1 MKNINWK
8 TWPYWKR
15 GATHGLLFAMI
26 WPILFFSTTGGTLNK
41 ISNYFI
47 STLFL
52 CVLCI
57 CLGAISGIIVELEN
71 NFMSKRNLRYWIRG
85 GIFASTIPLI
95 ILIILA
101 VIGLFSAIMERLEIL
116 DYFCCLLSLLLCLSL
131 ELYLDQSIVKLE
143 ILTLRLPTIP
153 NLDFRTSI
161 CL

>member
-101 VIGLFSAIMERLEIL
+101 VIGSVFSHYGTAGNTG
-116 DYFCCLLSLLLCLSL
+116 LLLLPFIIIAL
-131 ELYLDQSIVKLE
+131 FIIGAIFGSIYSK
-143 ILTLRLPTIP
+143 IRNP
-153 NLDFRTSI
+153 NITTPHNP
-161 CL
+161 